1 MMMNSANRPATVY
14 FDTNFYVWLCR
25 ADESLSATVLQ
36 ALNELNIRVVISDV
50 IIRELLTSRHRN
62 ELDIKLVDRVN
73 RLRQP
78 PYQTRDGLAWEV
90 LLLAG
95 EERVAMANFLRWAH
109 DLTTVAESLSMM
121 ARRETTEEETAE
133 LLEGADPY
141 LKELGFPENF
151 GKDPVRTTTTIL
163 AMLNIEGVELPEA
176 PAPEDYQNI
185 SEQIFGILGP
195 DLVEQLRED
204 GRIKDSTTQSED
216 RPFKVAAGKATDKE
230 KKGLGNTLRD
240 TDRMADFVNHADD
253 IDFLQV
259 DLAQEA
265 IIKAPKPLHHL
276 TESGLAGRCFSINS
290 LPDATN
296 KLRTLTRI
304 RSMKRTAAR

>member
-1 MMMNSANRPATVY
+1 VTASASKEMMMNSVSHPVTVY

-36 ALNELNIRVVISDV
+36 ALNELDIRVVISDV
-50 IIRELLTSRHRN
+50 IIRELLTSRDRN

-78 PYQTRDGLAWEV
+78 SYQTRDGLAWEV

-121 ARRETTEEETAE
+121 ARRETTDEETAE
-133 LLEGADPY
+133 LIEGAKPY
-141 LKELGFPENF
+141 LRDIGFPEDF
-151 GKDPVRTTTTIL
+151 GQDPGLAATTLL
-163 AMLNIEGVELPEA
+163 AMFNIEGVEWPKN
-176 PAPEDYQNI
+176 PTREDCERI
-185 SEQIFGILGP
+185 SAQIFGILGT
-195 DLVEQLRED
+195 DIVEQLRED
-204 GRIKDSTTQSED
+204 DQIKDSTTRSED

-230 KKGLGNTLRD
+230 KKGLSNTLRD
-240 TDRMADFVNHADD
+240 TDRMMDFVSHVDQ

-259 DLAQEA
+259 DHAQQA
-265 IIKAPKPLHHL
+265 IISDSKPSHRLAEL
-276 TESGLAGRCFSINS
+276 GLAERCFSINS
-290 LPDATN
+290 LSDAVE
-296 KLRTLTRI
+296 KLRKLT
-304 RSMKRTAAR
+304 SMC